1 VGPYLFFAF
10 IAVPI
15 AEIAL
20 LIEIGRAIGS
30 FNTISLIIITAVIG
44 AYLLRRQGYATLN
57 KARSEITNGRFPL
70 PEFFDALC
78 LFTAG
83 LLLLTP
89 GLITDFIGGLLF
101 LPQVRQLLLSK
112 LGQAFT
118 NRMHRTPN
126 TNFHWDASKR
136 QEDKSMYS
144 FEKHAVEGDFI
155 TIMDDKSK
163 PPPSG

>member
-1 VGPYLFFAF
+1 MGPYLFFAF

-20 LIEIGRAIGS
+20 LIEIGSAIGS
-30 FNTISLIIITAVIG
+30 FNTISLIIITAAVG
-44 AYLLRRQGYATLN
+44 TYLLRRQGYATLT
-57 KARSEITNGRFPL
+57 KARAEITNGRFPL

-83 LLLLTP
+83 VLLLTP

-101 LPQVRQLLLSK
+101 LPQIRQLLLSK

-118 NRMHRTPN
+118 NRMDRAPN
-126 TNFHWDASKR
+126 AHFNWDAPQR
-136 QEDKSMYS
+136 QEDESISS
-144 FEKHAVEGDFI
+144 FEQQIVDGDFI
-155 TIMDDKSK
+155 TMMDDKTT
-163 PPPSG
+163 PPSG